1 MHTGRC
7 KSSNEKRLTS
17 CKPMSVCGP
26 YLKGSSL
33 VAMLDYICMA
43 CFLAVIITVG
53 GMFARRE
60 KTTNAFLLG
69 GSKMPWWAVSVSYL
83 MALLSTVSVVAIPG
97 EAYNNGLRFY
107 ISEWIGP
114 IPAIITFFLFVRFYF
129 NVQTFTPFTYLENRF
144 GPSVRATISS
154 IYFFMRISYLA
165 MVLFSCAKVFEG
177 IAGWPIPRTIFLIG
191 IVAFVY
197 ATLGGLKAV
206 IWVNVIKFFAL
217 CGGLIAAV
225 AVCLQQVDGGAFG
238 VVKYAFAHGHGFNF
252 NSLDSDFFSFDPHVR
267 VTFWLLL
274 ISLIGSYMFSNSA
287 DQIAIQQLLSTSSY
301 KQARNS
307 FITSIL
313 IGIPFG
319 IILWFLGLC
328 MFAYFNQHPMSGGNP
343 GGDVAMFT
351 FIKYKMPSPLPGLVA
366 SALLATAISTSGAA
380 MNALATVATKD
391 FYLRFFRA
399 GSSET
404 QQVRFSRAATVVVGI
419 LAVLLSVI
427 ISLTSRSLGE
437 TVLEASSMWIA
448 VMCVIAPTFL
458 VGVLSKRATTV
469 HVMAGIICGWIATL
483 AMIAWYYISKRNGH
497 PISFMAIQVPGLLLT
512 FIFGMVLPFIF
523 GKPAEKIRIDGLTLW
538 TFREKQSIAEQVT
551 KVETL

>member
-1 MHTGRC
+1 
-7 KSSNEKRLTS
+7 
-17 CKPMSVCGP
+17 
-26 YLKGSSL
+26 
-33 VAMLDYICMA
+33 MA
-43 CFLAVIITVG
+43 LFLAVIVTIG
-53 GMFARRE
+53 GMFARKE
-60 KTTNAFLLG
+60 KTTDSFLLG
-69 GSKMPWWAVSVSYL
+69 GSAMPWWAVSVSYL

-114 IPAIITFFLFVRFYF
+114 IPAIITFFIFMRFYF
-129 NVQTFTPFTYLENRF
+129 NVKTFTPFTYLENRF
-144 GPSVRATISS
+144 GPGIRAIISA

-177 IAGWPIPRTIFLIG
+177 IAGWPVPMTITLIG

-197 ATLGGLKAV
+197 STLGGLKAV

-217 CGGLIAAV
+217 CGGLLAAV
-225 AVCLQQVDGGAFG
+225 AVCLHHVDGGATG
-238 VVKYAFAHGHGFNF
+238 VVRYAFDHGRGFNF

-301 KQARNS
+301 KEARNS

-319 IILWFLGLC
+319 LILWFLGLC
-328 MFAYFNQHPMSGGNP
+328 MFAFFNQHPMSGGNP

-391 FYLRFFRA
+391 FYARFFK
-399 GSSET
+399 SHSTEND
-404 QQVRFSRAATVVVGI
+404 QVRFSRGATVIVGI
-419 LAVLLSVI
+419 LAVL
-427 ISLTSRSLGE
+427 ISISISMSSKSLGE

-448 VMCVIAPTFL
+448 VMCVIAPTFF
-458 VGVLSKRATTV
+458 VGVISRRADTIHIIT
-469 HVMAGIICGWIATL
+469 GIVCGWIATL
-483 AMIAWYYISKRNGH
+483 AMIVWYYLSKRNGH
-497 PISFMAIQVPGLLLT
+497 PISFMAIQVPGMLLT
-512 FIFGMVLPFIF
+512 ILVGLLGPYLFGSRASD
-523 GKPAEKIRIDGLTLW
+523 KKTKGLTIW
-538 TFREKQSIAEQVT
+538 TFKENHPEKDRL
-551 KVETL
+551 VELKANQ